1 MRRALDGRARGG
13 FRARRRARTRGEDPK
28 PENLKSRR
36 RARDADDAATRETRR
51 RTVEAVAETENAI
64 VDAMFLLVADIR
76 WRVVRAAR
84 DSDASRGPRQRDVG
98 EKEERSIPALNVMPD
113 RRFVRKID
121 PVRKRFIASR
131 AASSEFSSI
140 DKKAE
145 KSTRRS
151 VVNVATRHDAT

>member
-1 MRRALDGRARGG
+1 MGGGGREVRRALDGRARGG

-84 DSDASRGPRQRDVG
+84 DSDAARGPRRRDVG

-113 RRFVRKID
+113 RRFVRNQSRPRAKTIHRIARGFIGVFID
-121 PVRKRFIASR
+121 R
-131 AASSEFSSI
+131 
-140 DKKAE
+140 
-145 KSTRRS
+145 
-151 VVNVATRHDAT
+151 